1 MRIASSAADLAQ
13 DARQLSDYLPITR
26 TSDSSAAD
34 AVDHRDRRA
43 DRGGGRHDSPVPFL
57 FPEGHAVTA
66 GNSTLA
72 PRTLGSEATY
82 TALDRKEERKVP
94 QQVNRELLSRRG
106 TRAGSMSLRA
116 NSSEDVLAPISSM
129 KYDEKEKNGPRSCPA
144 TFANARA
151 TQTAFSRH
159 KKRHQSRG
167 GELIASKLQPTRD
180 SVSNMLTYLHELR
193 RSEASLRK
201 QLVTTQQHTED
212 ELNQSQ
218 SKLNKLQQ
226 VVQEV
231 ERDRKIAQQRLEEKE
246 QRIRDLASRLEKA
259 EAERAKVGSDF
270 QHVFLSS
277 DGLPSIAEEATSQAK
292 TEQWT
297 ANPRKVGRE
306 AILSGQLTE
315 KHPALT
321 VEALPPQPHQ
331 TQPSSSPK
339 RASYLPPTTDDVSQH
354 LIELPRSPNQPLWDP
369 WASGGRAS
377 VVNVPPVFTIS
388 STGLEPLAAT
398 VTESAGVDVEDYELK
413 SVLMS
418 PHGDRCQPRAI
429 HLDKHADSTAVP
441 VSDQHHLASFEPL
454 SSSPAFSNSPEPS
467 SLLHPHQQSLQ
478 SREKQAKADE
488 VQTQESLAAMNSSL
502 RSNSVHRIGAM
513 PSNYE
518 SNLKQPDDDDPS
530 QDRGFHPGKESPDH
544 QDIHERSLRPPLAA
558 VNNDTPLSCTNHVTA
573 SSIEFLTQAPLQD
586 RSLASAVSCSE
597 SDLDAKPDSCIAKPP
612 ADSPPQP
619 LSTSKANLDWPS
631 PSNQRRHKDVE
642 TEPVPLE
649 KLLVDFFTEVDNK
662 RLKMAKVYGKR
673 YAGREKWLF
682 AELTKRYGAA
692 KVAALKARF
701 DTGSGGHVFAE
712 ANCADGPEAQRAT
725 KSSDAPNH
733 AEPGRRGSLQ
743 RPQVFHSPTPTSN
756 AGFSDGAGATSV
768 STADAGLQV
777 RGESR
782 PQSRQVAAEVGT
794 FPIPSESV
802 SANPTSS
809 QQRHSGGNM
818 PSPSGSHT
826 SFPSPQ
832 ETGEEL
838 NAASVGDTGASSLK
852 HGPFSMTQRGE
863 PFGHR
868 SFPPQTG
875 TESGDA
881 SLGLRQRRQT
891 STCGQDD
898 AAVTLESLLEEL
910 YKNHQP
916 DKLKSVSTVAK
927 QYAGKERELVVLLKG
942 KYGAL
947 SVKRLEES
955 LDVLERAHLARLSS
969 DATGKRRGCFVRTIS
984 LLFWLSLLL
993 FFSCGVVFISFVVL
1007 DVWEC
1012 HSLDSEEQEPE
1023 GAEECSLLKEE
1034 LAAFTYER
1042 VADYVGQSHP
1052 EACFCS
1058 EWKARESA
1066 LFTNYS
1072 GEDIVNL
1079 ARMVP
1084 FSPEKFGASWVA
1096 TVKAQVPSQEFVDS
1110 YAKPVVDLSLD
1121 VGSFVWSSVLE
1132 LAGSNKAS
1140 EVSPIMGR
1148 GDDHDHS
1155 DISSSDED
1163 DADSYQ
1169 ESAGVDND
1177 DFAGNDGADALPR
1190 GVEELVEDPT
1200 VAMTPGVID
1209 HDSPEKNTDAL
1220 ETRPVADELA
1230 TTVAD
1235 DVWEQHEDGIPV
1247 LADERDIDVV
1257 DDVSGKHEDVVSAT
1271 ADGLGTNVVED
1282 VLVENEDVVTATTD
1296 GLDNS
1301 AADNTSVENENDVS
1315 IADDETFVGK
1325 KSSAFEMTEDLP
1337 TVPEPIDMLEVGDTV
1352 PSGVAES
1359 IDASEQAPG
1368 EETEAGTDVETTWGG
1383 SATTMTEDYEFAGG
1397 VDDALEIEIEVLDS
1411 ALTNAADRATEKAPE
1426 VAAEDNE
1433 QTSTGDVAAEAESVV
1448 EVEVRQEGLGL
1459 SYPERESA
1467 EALGGNSAETSELP
1481 VQENVASLL
1490 GGGEELVTSSEETE
1504 VTPPVTNAVDRES
1517 AAHVSD
1523 STKADV
1529 GMMHVELDDDA
1540 ASEVS
1545 ELDADTARVEGLENE
1560 ESTEVSQV
1568 ELSSELSPEL
1578 SSEFEFVTHVS
1589 DPPSVSTGVDIS
1601 VATSGADESTASSL
1615 YEGPEPDVRENELD
1629 NDVDAGAEFDGTPD
1643 DEKVM
1648 LFEDDGAGTLAFIET
1663 EQYLTNP
1670 NDVNA
1675 DEVSPE
1681 EPTVYVS
1688 DDGSE
1693 AIEDDHEELTASA
1706 LTRVS
1711 SSADSDGNV
1720 FEENAEAGNDELF
1733 LLAEVQQGSELDL
1746 EDDIMIVGKDTVAP
1760 DLSKDDENRDFGSTL
1775 SFEAEVASLE
1785 EATDEMDE
1793 VGDGRAGSTAHRDI
1807 EAEESASEADLVM
1820 ELVAESAVAE
1830 GADAPDDMDTSS
1842 AELVA
1847 AVNENAEVDETVSA
1861 AAGKTTEGADIVS
1874 AADAPTHVTDKTTM
1888 MTEVG
1893 TSAVKSLGQHAD
1905 EDDDDNED
1913 EEVAFMLGLEDPG
1926 GLLRMAERAAAAT
1939 VDMR

>member
-1 MRIASSAADLAQ
+1 MASDTPPRALTRAPTTPS
-13 DARQLSDYLPITR
+13 LSRY
-26 TSDSSAAD
+26 
-34 AVDHRDRRA
+34 DRRA
-43 DRGGGRHDSPVPFL
+43 VSALNDDPDTSRQTQLQSPVPSGLPARTPVRLTPKGGASHSWQSGRGGGRHHQRKRPSSIDSSVSWSGSEVESMGAFGAARGDQEQVSRLSWASSVRDDVPAT
-57 FPEGHAVTA
+57 EQVNVTA
-66 GNSTLA
+66 TAASLFGSSAVALPRAAAAGREPMGGSGNGSGVQSLNEVPGQQLKSRAGSRFTSSEHVHVTPPPSSSSSVYDEEKDGPQSCPSTFVNTRAPHFSIDKLRQLRSTELVASTLLPTRA
-72 PRTLGSEATY
+72 SVDGLMGYVRELQLSEAT
-82 TALDRKEERKVP
+82 
-94 QQVNRELLSRRG
+94 
-106 TRAGSMSLRA
+106 
-116 NSSEDVLAPISSM
+116 
-129 KYDEKEKNGPRSCPA
+129 
-144 TFANARA
+144 
-151 TQTAFSRH
+151 
-159 KKRHQSRG
+159 
-167 GELIASKLQPTRD
+167 
-180 SVSNMLTYLHELR
+180 
-193 RSEASLRK
+193 LRK
-201 QLVTTQQHTED
+201 QLEKTKQHTEK
-212 ELNQSQ
+212 ELSMSL
-218 SKLNKLQQ
+218 SKVGELERNMQEIERDHELARRKLQE
-226 VVQEV
+226 QE
-231 ERDRKIAQQRLEEKE
+231 RL
-246 QRIRDLASRLEKA
+246 IRDLAHKLKQA
-259 EAERAKVGSDF
+259 EAAKSARSNVEE
-270 QHVFLSS
+270 LSS
-277 DGLPSIAEEATSQAK
+277 IAGEASLPSENGVAAVTAAQKQVDTAVVTASTPAASMQNLMQQ
-292 TEQWT
+292 EQ
-297 ANPRKVGRE
+297 
-306 AILSGQLTE
+306 
-315 KHPALT
+315 
-321 VEALPPQPHQ
+321 
-331 TQPSSSPK
+331 SSSTPVLLDQTNENN
-339 RASYLPPTTDDVSQH
+339 RSAQHGLASP
-354 LIELPRSPNQPLWDP
+354 PRSPERSLWDP
-369 WASGGRAS
+369 WVSEGVAS
-377 VVNVPPVFTIS
+377 VTNHPPVFTIGSTELDPVVS
-388 STGLEPLAAT
+388 SSSAVAQTLMTNSETAA
-398 VTESAGVDVEDYELK
+398 DRLYELK
-413 SVLMS
+413 SVLQS
-418 PHGDRCQPRAI
+418 PRQEQEQIRAVQNDVSTQRIETGAIAVPLGVQQEHAQQYIPAISSVTSTPSLMYSSSSQHDLVSTRAQNAAHHVQSKNQSHAEFVSQAIPVTSTDTMYSSNGELWEQRDDVNISADGSTTHTGDSEIGTLQGQLEGRLSTSSVPPPKRAGGEI
-429 HLDKHADSTAVP
+429 SDDVVLIGSVHPAEISTAMSLSQRP
-441 VSDQHHLASFEPL
+441 VEQPQFPL
-454 SSSPAFSNSPEPS
+454 EPS
-467 SLLHPHQQSLQ
+467 TGTSVG
-478 SREKQAKADE
+478 AKVTGQE
-488 VQTQESLAAMNSSL
+488 QESN
-502 RSNSVHRIGAM
+502 IGAENSFSTSGFP
-513 PSNYE
+513 PS
-518 SNLKQPDDDDPS
+518 SV
-530 QDRGFHPGKESPDH
+530 SP
-544 QDIHERSLRPPLAA
+544 RPPLSTHVSEAR
-558 VNNDTPLSCTNHVTA
+558 CTT
-573 SSIEFLTQAPLQD
+573 SSIQDDSSAAP
-586 RSLASAVSCSE
+586 
-597 SDLDAKPDSCIAKPP
+597 I
-612 ADSPPQP
+612 
-619 LSTSKANLDWPS
+619 
-631 PSNQRRHKDVE
+631 
-642 TEPVPLE
+642 EPVSLE
-649 KLLVDFFTEVDNK
+649 TLLVDFFTEVDNK

-743 RPQVFHSPTPTSN
+743 RPQVFHPPTPTSN

-802 SANPTSS
+802 SVNATSS

-818 PSPSGSHT
+818 PSPSGFHT

-891 STCGQDD
+891 STCSQDD

-916 DKLKSVSTVAK
+916 DKLKSVSTLAK

-993 FFSCGVVFISFVVL
+993 YFSCGVVFISFVVL

-1042 VADYVGQSHP
+1042 VADYMGQSHP

-1169 ESAGVDND
+1169 GSAGVDND

-1190 GVEELVEDPT
+1190 GDEELVEDPT
-1200 VAMTPGVID
+1200 VAMTPGVFD

-1257 DDVSGKHEDVVSAT
+1257 DDVLGKHEDVVPAT
-1271 ADGLGTNVVED
+1271 PDGLDTNVVED
-1282 VLVENEDVVTATTD
+1282 VLVENEDVVPATTD

-1301 AADNTSVENENDVS
+1301 AADSTPVENENDVS

-1325 KSSAFEMTEDLP
+1325 KSSAFEMTEQLP

-1359 IDASEQAPG
+1359 IDASKQAPG
-1368 EETEAGTDVETTWGG
+1368 EETEAGTDTETTWDG

-1397 VDDALEIEIEVLDS
+1397 VDDAPETEIEVLDS
-1411 ALTNAADRATEKAPE
+1411 ALTNAADRATEKAHG
-1426 VAAEDNE
+1426 VAAENNE
-1433 QTSTGDVAAEAESVV
+1433 QTSTGDVAAEAGSVV

-1467 EALGGNSAETSELP
+1467 EALGGNSAEMSELS

-1490 GGGEELVTSSEETE
+1490 GSGEGLVTSSEKTE
-1504 VTPPVTNAVDRES
+1504 VTPQVTNAVDGES

-1523 STKADV
+1523 STEADV

-1578 SSEFEFVTHVS
+1578 SSEYEFVTHVS

-1601 VATSGADESTASSL
+1601 VATSDADESTASSL
-1615 YEGPEPDVRENELD
+1615 SEGPEPDVRENELD
-1629 NDVDAGAEFDGTPD
+1629 NDVDAGAESDETPD
-1643 DEKVM
+1643 DDKVM
-1648 LFEDDGAGTLAFIET
+1648 SFEDDGAGTLAFTRDRAISH
-1663 EQYLTNP
+1663 Q
-1670 NDVNA
+1670 
-1675 DEVSPE
+1675 PE
-1681 EPTVYVS
+1681 
-1688 DDGSE
+1688 
-1693 AIEDDHEELTASA
+1693 
-1706 LTRVS
+1706 
-1711 SSADSDGNV
+1711 
-1720 FEENAEAGNDELF
+1720 
-1733 LLAEVQQGSELDL
+1733 
-1746 EDDIMIVGKDTVAP
+1746 
-1760 DLSKDDENRDFGSTL
+1760 
-1775 SFEAEVASLE
+1775 
-1785 EATDEMDE
+1785 
-1793 VGDGRAGSTAHRDI
+1793 
-1807 EAEESASEADLVM
+1807 
-1820 ELVAESAVAE
+1820 
-1830 GADAPDDMDTSS
+1830 
-1842 AELVA
+1842 
-1847 AVNENAEVDETVSA
+1847 
-1861 AAGKTTEGADIVS
+1861 
-1874 AADAPTHVTDKTTM
+1874 
-1888 MTEVG
+1888 
-1893 TSAVKSLGQHAD
+1893 
-1905 EDDDDNED
+1905 
-1913 EEVAFMLGLEDPG
+1913 
-1926 GLLRMAERAAAAT
+1926 
-1939 VDMR
+1939 